1 MSPSYLFSLSFLVS
15 FSDPGNTVNRNCIVW
30 LSPARAL
37 PPQAPLLV
45 FIGAGSLTGVNLQG
59 SSEVPG

>member
-37 PPQAPLLV
+37 PPLFV